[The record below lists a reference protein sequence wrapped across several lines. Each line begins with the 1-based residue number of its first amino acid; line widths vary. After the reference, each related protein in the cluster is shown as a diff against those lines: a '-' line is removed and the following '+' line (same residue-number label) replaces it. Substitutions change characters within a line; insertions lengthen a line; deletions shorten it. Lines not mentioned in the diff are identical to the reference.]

1 MLIFTILDLENLSQV
16 GEEFVIDPSRQFF
29 FFFFLQKCSRL
40 VWANEFFFFFSR
52 NVPGR
57 PISHYCFPQI
67 LTIFQFFLLLLNGE
81 EFWKVRLIN
90 RKWCVMQ
97 NYVIIIFLSTFPYY
111 LLYFAKIF
119 QKTNNF
125 AWSCW
130 VFEHFLRNTTA
141 GTKTFT

>member
-40 VWANEFFFFFSR
+40 VWANEFFFFFLETCQVGQFHTTVFPKFWQFFSFF
-52 NVPGR
+52 
-57 PISHYCFPQI
+57 YCF
-67 LTIFQFFLLLLNGE
+67 LNGE

-141 GTKTFT
+141 STKTFT